1 VARKLLEPT
10 GKLPEQVRLICH
22 EGKDENL
29 LAELAL
35 HNLDVVLTDLRDYTV
50 DRHRSV
56 DDRPFGGGPG
66 MVMKV
71 EPVVKAV
78 RDVRSRVPEPGRF
91 ILPCPQG
98 RGLTQDLVREWS
110 REPRLLF
117 FAAHYEGYD
126 ERIVE
131 ILEPERVSIG
141 DYILTGGEL
150 PALVML
156 DAVAR
161 LLPGVLGDPES
172 VSSESFSL
180 ENEGLLEYPQN
191 TRPASFEGRAVPDVL
206 LSGDHARIEAWRQG
220 QAEQRTRSDRPDLLS
235 GGVEKAEDTGA
246 GSRET

>member
-1 VARKLLEPT
+1 MRIDVITIFPGLFEGVLSHSMLRIAREKGLVE
-10 GKLPEQVRLICH
+10 
-22 EGKDENL
+22 
-29 LAELAL
+29 
-35 HNLDVVLTDLRDYTV
+35 VVLTDLRDYTT
-50 DRHRSV
+50 DRHHSV

-78 RDVRSRVPEPGRF
+78 REVRSRAPEPGRL

-98 RGLTQDLVREWS
+98 RVLTQALVRAWS
-110 REPRLLF
+110 RETRLVF

-141 DYILTGGEL
+141 DYVLTGGEL

-156 DAVAR
+156 DAVVR

-172 VSSESFSL
+172 IQSESFSP
-180 ENEGLLEYPQN
+180 ENEGLLEYPQY
-191 TRPASFEGRAVPDVL
+191 TRPASFEGRGVPDVL
-206 LSGDHARIEAWRQG
+206 LSGDHARIDAWRRG
-220 QAEQRTRSDRPDLLS
+220 QAEQRTRRDRPDLFS
-235 GGVEKAEDTGA
+235 GGTGQTEDAGA

>member
-1 VARKLLEPT
+1 MRIDVITIFPGLF
-10 GKLPEQVRLICH
+10 
-22 EGKDENL
+22 EGVISHSMLRIAQEKGSIE
-29 LAELAL
+29 
-35 HNLDVVLTDLRDYTV
+35 VVLTDLRDYTT

-71 EPVVKAV
+71 EPAVKAV
-78 RDVRSRVPEPGRF
+78 RDVRSRVPEPGRL

-98 RGLTQDLVREWS
+98 RVLTQSLAREWS
-110 REPRLLF
+110 QESRLIF

-131 ILEPERVSIG
+131 ILSPERVSIG

-156 DAVAR
+156 DAVVR

-172 VSSESFSL
+172 TSSESFSP
-180 ENEGLLEYPQN
+180 ENDGLLEYPQY
-191 TRPASFEGRAVPDVL
+191 TRPASFEERTVPEVL
-206 LSGDHARIEAWRQG
+206 LSGDHARIANWRRE
-220 QAEQRTRSDRPDLLS
+220 QAEKRTRRGRPDLLS
-235 GGVEKAEDTGA
+235 SGLE
-246 GSRET
+246 ETETPE